1 MSDVNQNLFCQLI
14 SSNDDRV
21 AIMLPQG
28 RVISYAE
35 LDAMAA
41 RYANALQQYG
51 LQKGDRLMAQT
62 EKSHFAVAL
71 YLATLRLGAIYVP
84 INTAYTAAEAGYFVC
99 DATPKIFVCDPS
111 RLEATRGFCAQT
123 GSLVV
128 SLSVEGDGGLDLD
141 AARQSDEFET
151 EFCAAEDLAA
161 ILYTSG
167 TTGRSKGAML
177 SHGNL
182 LSNAETLCKVWGYGE
197 DDVLIHALPI
207 FHTHGLFVALN
218 VSFISKAKVIL
229 LQKFDS
235 QLVLELMPAATVMM
249 GVPTFYTRLL
259 GEAKLNKAVCAN
271 MRLFVSGSAPL
282 LAATHVQ
289 WREKTGHDIL
299 ERYGMTET
307 NMNTSNPLDG
317 ERRPGTVGMALP
329 GTELRIAVEST
340 SEVLPDG
347 EIGMLQVK
355 GENVF
360 VGYWNMP
367 EKTALE
373 FTVDGFFI
381 TGDLG
386 LIDDD
391 GYVHIIGRDKD
402 MVISGGYN
410 IYPKEIETELDA
422 LDDIFESAVF
432 GVADADFGEKVI
444 AAIVLEEACQMNR
457 EVIDSHLAERL
468 ARFKRPAEIYVLENL
483 PRNTM
488 GKVQKNVLRQEFLTN
503 SRT

>member
-1 MSDVNQNLFCQLI
+1 MNDVNQNLFSHLVLPA
-14 SSNDDRV
+14 DDCV
-21 AIMLPQG
+21 AIILPNG
-28 RVISYAE
+28 DCLTYAALE
-35 LDAMAA
+35 VMAA

-62 EKSHFAVAL
+62 EKSHFAMVL
-71 YLATLRLGAIYVP
+71 YLATIRLGAIYVP
-84 INTAYTAAEAGYFVC
+84 INIAYTPAEASYFVS
-99 DATPKIFVCDPS
+99 DATPKIFVCDS
-111 RLEATRGFCAQT
+111 ARLEAAHIFCEPT
-123 GSLVV
+123 GALVV
-128 SLSVEGDGGLDLD
+128 SLSVLGDGSLDIE
-141 AARQSDEFET
+141 AANQSDDFET
-151 EFCAAEDLAA
+151 VACAAEDLAA

-177 SHGNL
+177 SHANL
-182 LSNAETLCKVWGYGE
+182 LSNAQTLSEVWGYCA

-218 VSFISKAKVIL
+218 VSFLSKAKVVL
-229 LQKFDS
+229 LQKFDP
-235 QLVLELMPAATVMM
+235 QLILELMPTATVMM

-259 GEAKLNKAVCAN
+259 SEPALNKSVASN
-271 MRLFVSGSAPL
+271 MRLFISGSAPL
-282 LAATHVQ
+282 LAATHSQ
-289 WREKTGHDIL
+289 WHEKTGHHIL

-317 ERRPGTVGMALP
+317 ERRSGTVGMPLP
-329 GTELRIAVEST
+329 GTELRIAIAETNEPVPT
-340 SEVLPDG
+340 G
-347 EIGMLQVK
+347 EIGMLQVRGK
-355 GENVF
+355 NVF

-367 EKTALE
+367 EKTATE
-373 FTVDGFFI
+373 FTSDGFFI

-386 LIDDD
+386 LVDDD

-422 LDDIFESAVF
+422 LDDVFESAVF

-444 AAIVLEEACQMNR
+444 AAIVLEDACHLNR
-457 EVIDSHLAERL
+457 ELVDSHLAERL

-503 SRT
+503 NRN